1 MLLYPWSLKGDAPE
15 EDVKESWP
23 GRMMALNQ
31 RQTVVGW
38 LGKENVLGDLDW
50 IPHNGQNKAAYGVS
64 QLDADK

>member
-1 MLLYPWSLKGDAPE
+1 
-15 EDVKESWP
+15 
-23 GRMMALNQ
+23 MMTVNQ